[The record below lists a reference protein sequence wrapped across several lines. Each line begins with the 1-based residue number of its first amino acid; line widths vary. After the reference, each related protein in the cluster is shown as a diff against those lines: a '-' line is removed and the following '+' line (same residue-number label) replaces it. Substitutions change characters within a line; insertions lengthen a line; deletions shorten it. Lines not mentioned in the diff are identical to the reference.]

1 MKKLQLLLLPIALVI
16 PMTVSALWW
25 NPFTWKVFQ
34 RREIVPQVQM
44 ETLKTPEEKINELQ
58 KQLDDL
64 KKQQATSTPTVI
76 PPAPTPVVKKE
87 VKKTN
92 SVTIPA
98 VSNTQI
104 NDRSNIDICTEI
116 EGIQTV
122 VPVGYIKNGSGP
134 CVLVSS
140 QQQNLAQPQTP
151 LQTEQNYAS
160 NMKTRLRE
168 IIELNKS
175 YSVFLQDA
183 NSQLRSANLTLSGYN
198 TGGLYGQARD
208 AAINLSNSL
217 ITVNTNLMMKNNSHI
232 ASLQAVLDSL
242 NNDQNSFVSAE
253 VFNKFPSTQSVQS
266 DIESVEQSINKDVSE
281 VLKTLQ
287 FH

>member
-1 MKKLQLLLLPIALVI
+1 
-16 PMTVSALWW
+16 MTASALWW
-25 NPFTWKVFQ
+25 NPFTWKIFQ
-34 RREIVPQVQM
+34 KQEPIPQVQTIP
-44 ETLKTPEEKINELQ
+44 EKTTEEKINELQ
-58 KQLDDL
+58 KQLDNL
-64 KKQQATSTPTVI
+64 KKEQATTTPAVV
-76 PPAPTPVVKKE
+76 APTPTPIVKKE

-92 SVTIPA
+92 TVIVPPVTSSQ
-98 VSNTQI
+98 VN
-104 NDRSNIDICTEI
+104 NRNIVDICPEI
-116 EGIQTV
+116 EGVQTV
-122 VPVGYIKNGSGP
+122 VPVGYVKNGSGQ

-140 QQQNLAQPQTP
+140 QQQNLAQPQAP
-151 LQTEQNYAS
+151 VQTEKNYAL

-183 NSQLRSANLTLSGYN
+183 NTQLRSANLTLSGYN

-208 AAINLSNSL
+208 AAIKLSNSL
-217 ITVNTNLMMKNNSHI
+217 ITVNTNLMMKNNSQI
-232 ASLQAVLDSL
+232 ASLQTVLDSL
-242 NNDQNSFVSAE
+242 NNDSNSFISEE

-266 DIESVEQSINKDVSE
+266 DIESAEQSINNNVSE